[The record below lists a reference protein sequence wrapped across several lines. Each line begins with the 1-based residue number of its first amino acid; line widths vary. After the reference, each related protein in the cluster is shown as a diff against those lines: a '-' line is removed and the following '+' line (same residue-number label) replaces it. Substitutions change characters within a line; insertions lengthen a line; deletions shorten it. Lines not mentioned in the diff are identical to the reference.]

1 MSVTDPLLK
10 TLKLQILE
18 LHHSFQFLSP
28 TVSNAGDGAES
39 TVEGCSSSSSG
50 GGSGSG
56 GASRGS
62 TNDAAHYEPI
72 TDAHP
77 YLTPLCRTLE
87 EICRKGLLPSTSSLL
102 SLSPKKD
109 NYWRW
114 IEALPGSGRK
124 IPPMLRAAIEA
135 TRKDE
140 RVLTYV
146 GRGQFGRDRIT
157 IHLPVGVLRGV
168 VEMEKILL
176 G

>member
-39 TVEGCSSSSSG
+39 AVEGCSSSSSSG

-56 GASRGS
+56 GGGASSGS

-72 TDAHP
+72 TDSHP

-102 SLSPKKD
+102 SLSPNKD

-114 IEALPGSGRK
+114 IEALPASGRK

-146 GRGQFGRDRIT
+146 GKG
-157 IHLPVGVLRGV
+157 
-168 VEMEKILL
+168 EL
-176 G
+176 GKE